1 MDMRRRLILTT
12 MSDRTSSQSHAVPSL
27 QNPLG
32 IVESGCLH
40 SKRLLLSVS
49 EMFFIFFQLL
59 FARPDADFSRT
70 SWFSACSIST
80 ILNNIATLATF
91 RKSSFRIHFQDLH
104 DTYVFAL
111 NETQSLQ
118 RHCCTLCTK
127 WNTVILKT
135 LFELLKTSVLY
146 FEVFFVLVEHIL
158 EVKL

>member
-1 MDMRRRLILTT
+1 MILLALVAFFASVDEERDRDNHTALFFFPAFMDMRRRLILTT

-70 SWFSACSIST
+70 S
-80 ILNNIATLATF
+80 
-91 RKSSFRIHFQDLH
+91 
-104 DTYVFAL
+104 
-111 NETQSLQ
+111 
-118 RHCCTLCTK
+118 
-127 WNTVILKT
+127 
-135 LFELLKTSVLY
+135 
-146 FEVFFVLVEHIL
+146 
-158 EVKL
+158 